1 MSPVHRAPILVLG
14 IGAGGA
20 DRLLPAL
27 RERVQAADLLVGGR
41 RHLAAFPDAPG
52 ERLAITG
59 ELAPVLQRL
68 SQAWQA
74 GERAVVLA
82 SGDPL
87 LYGMGA
93 TLRRHLPPEALE
105 IVPAPSAFQLAF
117 AALAEPW
124 HDARLLSAHGRPLA
138 PVIAAARQ
146 AAKAAILTDRRHTPA
161 AIAQALLE
169 TGLAP
174 ETPAAIAEELG
185 GPAQRVRRMSLEEAS
200 QAEVRPLNVFLVW
213 PGQVLPEP
221 VPPGLPDQ
229 AFITTGRQI
238 TKREVRLLSLAE
250 LALGPG
256 EVLWDLGA
264 GSGSVGIEAARSQP
278 TARVHAVERRAQFC
292 QHIQENLRRFP
303 APNLRLIQGVAPE
316 ACQELPD
323 PDAVFLGGSGGRLAD
338 ILDQVTRRLRP
349 GGRLVINLA
358 TLESLATVR
367 ERLPD
372 ARITQLHCSRGVDIQ
387 GKLRLEP
394 LNPVFMAVW
403 RQEERKP

>member
-1 MSPVHRAPILVLG
+1 MSLEHRTPILVLG
-14 IGAGGA
+14 ITAAGPDG
-20 DRLLPAL
+20 LPPAL
-27 RERVQAADLLVGGR
+27 QERVRRAALLVGGR

-59 ELAPVLQRL
+59 ALGPVIQRL
-68 SQAWQA
+68 ARAWEA
-74 GERAVVLA
+74 GEQAVVLA

-93 TLRRHLPPEALE
+93 TLRRHLSPEALE

-117 AALAEPW
+117 AALGEPW
-124 HDARLLSAHGRPLA
+124 HDARLLSAHGRPLS

-146 AAKAAILTDRRHTPA
+146 AAKAAILTDSRHTPA

-169 TGLAP
+169 TGLSP

-185 GPAQRVRRMSLEEAS
+185 GPEQRVRRMTLGAAS
-200 QAEVRPLNVFLVW
+200 QTPARPLNVFLVW
-213 PGQVLPEP
+213 PGQALPEP

-229 AFITTGRQI
+229 AFATTGRQI

-264 GSGSVGIEAARSQP
+264 GSGAVGIEAARSQP

-292 QHIQENLRRFP
+292 QHIRENLRRFP
-303 APNLRLIQGVAPE
+303 APNLRLIQGLAPE
-316 ACQELPD
+316 ACQGLPD
-323 PDAVFLGGSGGRLAD
+323 PDAVFLGGSGGRLAA
-338 ILDQVTRRLRP
+338 ILDEVIRRLHL
-349 GGRLVINLA
+349 GGRLVVNLA

-367 ERLPD
+367 ARLPD
-372 ARITQLHCSRGVDIQ
+372 ARVTQLQFSRGVDIQ
-387 GKLRLEP
+387 GKLRLAP

-403 RQEERKP
+403 RKEGR